1 MWWRW
6 VVQGEEGYGRGGGG
20 MWWRGV
26 VQGEEGCGR
35 YIDERRGVAEW
46 GGGA

>member
-1 MWWRW
+1 M
-6 VVQGEEGYGRGGGG
+6 EGGGAGGGG
-20 MWWRGV
+20 VWQRGRRDVVEGV